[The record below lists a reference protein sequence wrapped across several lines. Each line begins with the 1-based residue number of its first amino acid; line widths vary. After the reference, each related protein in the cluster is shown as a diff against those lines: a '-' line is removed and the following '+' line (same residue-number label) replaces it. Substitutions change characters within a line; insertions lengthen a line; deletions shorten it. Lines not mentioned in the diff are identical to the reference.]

1 MINADMGELRMASL
15 EIKICR
21 KIFSSFSELAA
32 FCWSLPPPRSV
43 AGYQTAVICNKT
55 TDLEQQPQQRGKE
68 KAEHSNRGQRLNINI
83 EAVKMAL
90 YSPLSCNI
98 LHYLAPSCTWKE
110 KAEHSNRDQ
119 PLNIII
125 EAVTNQSIPLSLCS
139 STSEAN
145 K

>member
-1 MINADMGELRMASL
+1 MGELRMASL

-32 FCWSLPPPRSV
+32 FCWSRPPPRSV

-68 KAEHSNRGQRLNINI
+68 KAEHSNRDQPLNINE

-90 YSPLSCNI
+90 YCPLSCTI
-98 LHYLAPSCTWKE
+98 LHYLALSCTILHHLALE
-110 KAEHSNRDQ
+110 KKKR
-119 PLNIII
+119 NILI
-125 EAVTNQSIPLSLCS
+125 ETSL
-139 STSEAN
+139 STSL
-145 K
+145 